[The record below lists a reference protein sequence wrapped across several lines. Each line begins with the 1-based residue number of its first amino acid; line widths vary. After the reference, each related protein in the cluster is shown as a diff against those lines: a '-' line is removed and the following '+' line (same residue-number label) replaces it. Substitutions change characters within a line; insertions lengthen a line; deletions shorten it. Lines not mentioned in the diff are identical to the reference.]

1 MHNDRHDIIRRARA
15 NALACTFALIALSA
29 IPGCVSSAAK
39 DRVTASQRDAI
50 NRLRASYTEDLA
62 VFRGALD
69 ALTRIEI
76 ETCLTFVETDITS
89 RYLTGS
95 GDADETSLDAA
106 LASPNSEPAP
116 DALIASVRV
125 GSITPEGARS
135 WLGDYALA
143 WRMTDSR
150 EARRRLIDR
159 LGAAR
164 DLTTARDALLAAF
177 DARAAG
183 VEAMFISIDADSD
196 ALSRARSLEREFADP
211 SRARLAELWRA
222 QVLGRVG
229 DPDTRRLL
237 ERIIAAAAPD
247 AI

>member
-1 MHNDRHDIIRRARA
+1 MHNDRHDRIRRARA
-15 NALACTFALIALSA
+15 NTLACTIALIALSA

-39 DRVTASQRDAI
+39 DRVSAAQRDAI
-50 NRLRASYTEDLA
+50 NRLRASYIEDLA

-76 ETCLTFVETDITS
+76 ESRLSHVESAIAS
-89 RYLTGS
+89 RYLAGS
-95 GDADETSLDAA
+95 GDADEAALDAA

-116 DALIASVRV
+116 DALIAAVRV
-125 GSITPEGARS
+125 GMITPEGARS

-143 WRMTDSR
+143 WRMNDSR
-150 EARRRLIDR
+150 EARRRLIDK
-159 LGAAR
+159 LGATR

-177 DARAAG
+177 DDRAAR
-183 VEAMFISIDADSD
+183 VEAMFISIDADID

-222 QVLGRVG
+222 QVLDRVG

-237 ERIIAAAAPD
+237 DRIIAAAAP
-247 AI
+247 AAL